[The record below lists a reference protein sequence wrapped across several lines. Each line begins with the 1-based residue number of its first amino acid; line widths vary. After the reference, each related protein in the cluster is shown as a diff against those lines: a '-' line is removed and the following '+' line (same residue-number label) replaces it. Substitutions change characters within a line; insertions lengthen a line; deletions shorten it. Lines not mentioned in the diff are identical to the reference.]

1 MYKGYTIFLELNP
14 FKNLKLQPSGTGTIS
29 ENSNVQNESDEKLEE
44 IQIGSYNGRTDVE
57 IHKIE
62 DINQD
67 KDAWWK
73 HSAPGPSHKK

>member
-1 MYKGYTIFLELNP
+1 M
-14 FKNLKLQPSGTGTIS
+14 
-29 ENSNVQNESDEKLEE
+29 EE
-44 IQIGSYNGRTDVE
+44 IQIGSYNGRSDGE